1 MPFKLRNMGVN
12 VLTDCL
18 GNIFPFVL
26 LAVILFQWTVFKRTT
41 VLKKNTNGMTTI
53 NTREKDNKQQ
63 EELDFL
69 KNKDQYSI

>member
-41 VLKKNTNGMTTI
+41 LLKKKHKRND
-53 NTREKDNKQQ
+53 DNKYQ
-63 EELDFL
+63 
-69 KNKDQYSI
+69 KTR

>member
-26 LAVILFQWTVFKRTT
+26 LAVILFQWTVFKHTT
-41 VLKKNTNGMTTI
+41 LLKKNTNGMTTI
-53 NTREKDNKQQ
+53 NTRKQDNKQM
-63 EELDFL
+63 EELDFIQN
-69 KNKDQYSI
+69 KNQY